1 MFGRR
6 ELEEQT
12 SELMQGPF
20 LASRHERRLRMH
32 ADSWAADSS
41 SAARGCAL
49 LQGEIPALSE
59 LPSPWGPKAYEP
71 TEGDKLMGPAKFPTA
86 FNPRSDTPM
95 VA

>member
-1 MFGRR
+1 MSGRR

-12 SELMQGPF
+12 SEPMQVSF
-20 LASRHERRLRMH
+20 WHH
-32 ADSWAADSS
+32 ARGGAYMCMQTRGQPYSGT
-41 SAARGCAL
+41 AARSCAL

-71 TEGDKLMGPAKFPTA
+71 TEGDKMLGPAKFPTA
-86 FNPRSDTPM
+86 FNPLSDTPM